1 MKMRTMLQG
10 FEWNLPAD
18 SMHWKRL
25 EEKAAELEEL
35 GFTDVWLPPA
45 YKGFSGVNDVGY
57 GVNDL

>member
-45 YKGFSGVNDVGY
+45 YKGFLSS
-57 GVNDL
+57 